1 MKPAAFTYHA
11 PQTLDDALALLATHS
26 EVGRPLAGGQS
37 LVPMMNTRVARPRH
51 LVDINALSELQFIHE
66 TSGMVEIGA
75 LIRHCEIEHSS
86 LLQRLCPILPAVAAT
101 IGHLAIRERGTI
113 GGSVAHADPGAQWPL
128 LALLLGARIDLAA
141 SAGRRSVAASDFFIG
156 VFTTA
161 AQANELVTAIALPQL
176 GAREGWGYRAFTR
189 RHGDYAIVAVA
200 ATLSLDTN
208 GAIERLRLAVGGIGG
223 VPVLLHA
230 IASEWAGRTIDSDA
244 SQEIGRRAAASLEP
258 GDDVQA
264 SAAFRRE
271 LIEVLTADALADA
284 LGRTRGSPA

>member
-11 PQTLDDALALLATHS
+11 PQTLDEALALLGTH
-26 EVGRPLAGGQS
+26 GDTARPLAGGQS
-37 LVPMMNTRVARPRH
+37 LVPMMNTRVARPGH
-51 LVDINALSELQFIHE
+51 LVDINALADLHFIRE
-66 TSGMVEIGA
+66 TSGMVELGA
-75 LIRHCEIEHSS
+75 LVRHCEIEHAP
-86 LLQRLCPILPAVAAT
+86 LLQRLCPILPAVAAS

-113 GGSVAHADPGAQWPL
+113 GGSVAHADPTAQWPL
-128 LALLLGARIDLAA
+128 LALLLDARIDLAA
-141 SAGRRSVAASDFFIG
+141 TSGRRSVMAEEFFLG

-161 AQANELVTAIALPQL
+161 AQVGELVTSIALPQL

-200 ATLSLDTN
+200 ASLLLDPN

-230 IASEWAGRTIDSDA
+230 VASEWSGRTFDA
-244 SQEIGRRAAASLEP
+244 DGAREIGRRAAASIEP

-264 SAAFRRE
+264 SAVFRRE
-271 LIEVLTADALADA
+271 LIEVLTADALSDA